1 MAQVKQNLSK
11 LNLSKTGG
19 GVVFGDVTYSPG
31 GTFGPRVQQDWQ
43 LVLLY
48 EGEARVRVGN
58 TSLDLPEQSVV
69 LLKPGQ
75 LEQFA
80 FAKDTQT
87 HHRWCAVSPAALP
100 ETMQSQNQHANTVL
114 SLSSSLHHLVEL
126 GLTTMNPESDAS
138 LSHYHGL
145 MRNLG
150 LAALEQY
157 LLEAQ
162 MLGHRDRVPRALARA
177 QRFIE
182 THLTDPIR
190 AADVAKAVHVT
201 PQHLTK
207 LFRQHLSTT
216 PAKYLWQAR
225 ADRGAQMLRSTGLSV
240 TEIADRCG
248 FQNAFHFS
256 KVIKKLYGDSPRALR
271 ATMWVTLRR

>member
-11 LNLSKTGG
+11 LNLSRTGG
-19 GVVFGDVTYSPG
+19 GVVFGDVTYTPG

-48 EGEARVRVGN
+48 EGEARVRVGQ
-58 TSLDLPEQSVV
+58 TTIDVPEQSVV
-69 LLKPGQ
+69 LLQPGQ

-80 FAKDTQT
+80 FAKHTET
-87 HHRWCAVSPAALP
+87 HHRWCAVHPSAVP
-100 ETMQSQNQHANTVL
+100 ETMQGQIQHANTVL

-126 GLTTMNPESDAS
+126 GLTTMNPESDES
-138 LSHYHGL
+138 LSYYHGL

-150 LAALEQY
+150 LAALQQY

-182 THLTDPIR
+182 THLAEPIR

-207 LFRQHLSTT
+207 LFQQHLSTT

-225 ADRGAQMLRSTGLSV
+225 ADRGAELLRSTGLSV
-240 TEIADRCG
+240 SDIADRCG
-248 FQNAFHFS
+248 FQNPFHFS
-256 KVIKKLYGDSPRALR
+256 RVIKNSYGHSPKAFRAETW
-271 ATMWVTLRR
+271 ATIKR

>member
-48 EGEARVRVGN
+48 EGEARVRIGN
-58 TSLDLPEQSVV
+58 AHIDVPEQSVV

-80 FAKDTQT
+80 FAKDTET
-87 HHRWCAVSPAALP
+87 HHRWCAVHPNAVP
-100 ETMQSQNQHANTVL
+100 EAMQDQIQHANTVL

-126 GLTTMNPESDAS
+126 GLTTMNPESDES
-138 LSHYHGL
+138 LRHYHGL

-162 MLGHRDRVPRALARA
+162 MLGHRDRVPRALAKA

-182 THLTDPIR
+182 THLAEPIR

-207 LFRQHLSTT
+207 LFQQHLSTT

-225 ADRGAQMLRSTGLSV
+225 ADRGAELLRSTGLSV
-240 TEIADRCG
+240 SDIADRCG
-248 FQNAFHFS
+248 FQNPFHFS
-256 KVIKKLYGDSPRALR
+256 RVVKNLYGRSPKAFRAEI
-271 ATMWVTLRR
+271 WVKTK